1 MPFRTIDTDIW
12 SNAFFDGLKVGQK
25 LLFIYLFSN
34 PLISNIGILETT
46 RARIAYETGTS
57 VKAVNEFL
65 DILEEQGRIVTDG
78 QYILNVKFIAKQ
90 THFGGMSEANK
101 NDRLVKNLLQLFNAC
116 PSEKLRRALQQ
127 AYPGL
132 FCVRQAPCE
141 DETSPLSN
149 PDKPLVSEQEDPSS
163 CEVSP
168 LSTESKPLGSEKEGS
183 GGDIGDIGDVGEVD
197 HTPLPPQGGTD
208 AAASD
213 ACEQREP
220 HTDTDTFAAQAVLA
234 PEQPARKR
242 QTRRDRKD
250 EPPLRPEDWQA
261 WYAMYPRHEARQA
274 GILAWNAAVRS
285 GVLPDLGVLL
295 DALGWQVTANGWTP
309 DRKQYTPLPAT
320 YLNARRWQDE
330 RPPVQVFSGAQRQA
344 PQRSYSKADEMSYVV
359 EHNRRVAAQVL
370 AEFEAEQNARQEQEN
385 GNSDTETG
393 SGTQAFVLAGHG
405 CELRQDF

>member
-1 MPFRTIDTDIW
+1 METKNSFILFTESWSGLSYLDDHQLASVIRALFSMHGASCPMPELDTMSQMALGFILPRIEENRKKYEAKLEQKRINGSKGGRPPKPKNPEAPLASPTSQENDTPAMETEQNLEEPKKPTAFLGSPKNHDTD
-12 SNAFFDGLKVGQK
+12 S
-25 LLFIYLFSN
+25 
-34 PLISNIGILETT
+34 ETV
-46 RARIAYETGTS
+46 Y
-57 VKAVNEFL
+57 VN
-65 DILEEQGRIVTDG
+65 TT
-78 QYILNVKFIAKQ
+78 Y
-90 THFGGMSEANK
+90 S
-101 NDRLVKNLLQLFNAC
+101 
-116 PSEKLRRALQQ
+116 
-127 AYPGL
+127 
-132 FCVRQAPCE
+132 
-141 DETSPLSN
+141 
-149 PDKPLVSEQEDPSS
+149 
-163 CEVSP
+163 
-168 LSTESKPLGSEKEGS
+168 
-183 GGDIGDIGDVGEVD
+183 D

-213 ACEQREP
+213 KREHCEP

-330 RPPVQVFSGAQRQA
+330 RPPVQVFSGAQQQA
-344 PQRSYSKADEMSYVV
+344 PQRSYPKADEMSYVV

-405 CELRQDF
+405 CELQQDF